1 MSFVTLWVTKDMDP
15 LPGSPEVSRKSDF
28 LTDLWRMFHEPLTS
42 WASHGGHSQT
52 GPP

>member
-1 MSFVTLWVTKDMDP
+1 MSFVALWVTKDMDP
-15 LPGSPEVSRKSDF
+15 PPGGPEVSRKSDF
-28 LTDLWRMFHEPLTS
+28 LPSLCPMFHAPLTS